1 MVDLD
6 YIKRRGRMDDI
17 LIHEDDL
24 RRLADAAEEKVVMDT
39 GRTREELCGEDGELP
54 SLLQECV
61 VLLTVHWWEHSS
73 MTTPA
78 EQRPV
83 PYTYDAILS
92 KYRKLTP

>member
-39 GRTREELCGEDGELP
+39 GHTREELCGEDGELP

>member
-1 MVDLD
+1 
-6 YIKRRGRMDDI
+6 
-17 LIHEDDL
+17 
-24 RRLADAAEEKVVMDT
+24 MDT

>member
-17 LIHEDDL
+17 LVHEDDL

-39 GRTREELCGEDGELP
+39 GRTREELCGEGGELP
-54 SLLQECV
+54 ALLQECV